1 LNVSKKIVSYPAG
14 KDESRF
20 LESTLIQDARIRNF
34 EVIGEATKN
43 LDKRFRDR
51 NPEIEWKKIAG
62 L

>member
-1 LNVSKKIVSYPAG
+1 MSYPAG

-43 LDKRFRDR
+43 LDKRFCDR
-51 NPEIEWKKIAG
+51 NPEIE
-62 L
+62 

>member
-1 LNVSKKIVSYPAG
+1 MSRKIEGYPAG
-14 KDESRF
+14 LDESRF
-20 LESTLIQDARIRNF
+20 LESTLIQDAVIRNF

-43 LDKRFRDR
+43 LDKRFCDR